1 MSVAARIQSILE
13 SSPAITALAGDRIYV
28 VQDRPAPAMPFIL
41 HGSNSARPAVSYDG
55 IAGLEYDYQVFAY
68 ASSHSQI
75 TALAEAI
82 ARAMHG
88 RHGDISIHVRSL
100 DVDYD
105 TGLKIHTA
113 SIEAT
118 IFSLA

>member
-1 MSVAARIQSILE
+1 MSVSARIQSILE
-13 SSPAITALAGDRIYV
+13 SSPAVVSIAGNRIYV
-28 VQDRPAPAMPFIL
+28 VQDRPAPAMPFVL
-41 HGSNSARPAVSYDG
+41 HGVNSSKPAVSHDG
-55 IAGLEYDYQVFAY
+55 IAGLDYDYQVFAY
-68 ASSHSQI
+68 ASSHSQVS
-75 TALAEAI
+75 ALAEAI

-118 IFSLA
+118 IFSLS

>member
-1 MSVAARIQSILE
+1 MSVSAIVQSILE

-28 VQDRPAPAMPFIL
+28 VQDRPAPLLPFIL
-41 HGSNSARPAVSYDG
+41 HGSNSCRPTTSHDG
-55 IAGLEYDYQVFAY
+55 IAGMEYDYQVFAY
-68 ASSHSQI
+68 ATSHSQVS
-75 TALAEAI
+75 ALAEAI

-105 TGLKIHTA
+105 VGLKIHTA

-118 IFSLA
+118 IFALA